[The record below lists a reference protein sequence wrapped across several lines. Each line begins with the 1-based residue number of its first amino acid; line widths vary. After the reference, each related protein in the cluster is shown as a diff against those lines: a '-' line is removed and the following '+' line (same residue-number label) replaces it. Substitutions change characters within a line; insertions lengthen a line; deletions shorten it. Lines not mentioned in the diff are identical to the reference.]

1 MLNQGLLK
9 LPVNAWQALDG
20 LTGARQIALTSRA
33 IGTAGMLQVA
43 DSGPDVPAYI
53 RNRIIRPFFSTKPQG
68 TGVGVQFCH
77 GVVRGHQGR
86 LDLIAPEPAQ
96 SGLTGVVFRVSMP
109 STTLHP
115 VARDAP
121 PPIPAA
127 PISAQAMVVDD
138 EPDLADL
145 LAKMLQ
151 NPGYGTQTATSAV
164 VAQGL
169 IRAGRFDV
177 ILSDMR
183 TPDMDGP
190 AFYGWVQAEWPDQ
203 ANRVAF
209 VTGDALGATATRF
222 AASVGR
228 GGSAK
233 SVTRAGLM
241 QLVAAV
247 RGKADHGPPR

>member
-1 MLNQGLLK
+1 MLNQGVLN
-9 LPVNAWQALDG
+9 LPVNARQALDG

-127 PISAQAMVVDD
+127 PISARAMVVDD

-151 NPGYGTQTATSAV
+151 NPGYGTQTASSAV

-183 TPDMDGP
+183 MPDMDGP
-190 AFYGWVQAEWPDQ
+190 TAVTHIRREFAPATQPVI
-203 ANRVAF
+203 VALTAHAM
-209 VTGDALGATATRF
+209 TGDRERART
-222 AASVGR
+222 
-228 GGSAK
+228 GGMDDYLTKPLRVEELQRVLAR
-233 SVTRAGLM
+233 VPELRAC
-241 QLVAAV
+241 
-247 RGKADHGPPR
+247 RD